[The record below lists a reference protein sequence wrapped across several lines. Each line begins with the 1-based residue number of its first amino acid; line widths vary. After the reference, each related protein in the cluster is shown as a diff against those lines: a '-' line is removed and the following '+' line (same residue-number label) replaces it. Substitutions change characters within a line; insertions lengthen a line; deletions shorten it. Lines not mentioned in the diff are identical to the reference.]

1 MISPP
6 AVLNSDVNVLKRR
19 QADLKSDLN
28 AVHDELKRHMSW
40 AIISNA
46 YGLYGDKDPEPL
58 DYETARIHAL
68 RVNSRIDFDEDK
80 AYRDV
85 VCIVGWA
92 WLASGNPVY
101 DDDDLR
107 LLSTQHLEYYE
118 VPMPAPENPE
128 YPNWL

>member
-1 MISPP
+1 MI
-6 AVLNSDVNVLKRR
+6 LNPDVDFLLKR
-19 QADLKSDLN
+19 QDDLKCDLN
-28 AVHDELKRHMSW
+28 AVNDQLKRHMSW

-46 YGLYGDKDPEPL
+46 YGFYRDEDDEDPETF
-58 DYETARIHAL
+58 DYDIARIRAL

-85 VCIVGWA
+85 VCLIGWT
-92 WLASGNPVY
+92 WRESGERVY
-101 DDDDLR
+101 DDDNLR